1 MIGNTAN
8 KILNLIKND
17 DGIEKSIILNPDLE
31 LQKLIDIILSECRC
45 SIIDKNGNY
54 TRMGSSTD
62 IRIIKLLIQ
71 ILMSNINEI
80 PPEIVSIALTKED
93 VIGPFKKVKFKRVY
107 DETNGTYN
115 FEMEDIFPYEFNV
128 SIFKSDVEFREK
140 CLNMIIKPYV
150 KSIIYD
156 NPELM
161 KKSPITSYFNK
172 YVLRALFPDK
182 EDDELISTLVQILN
196 EAIKVENKELVEN
209 IANYIFINIMSNSFF
224 KKELINKTIDATE
237 LQKLGRI
244 SIGFNSLVESM
255 SYETLQMIELRNFP
269 YGEMFSIKNTFYTI
283 IAVLESLRINFEE
296 LNEVEILE
304 NIEKINR
311 YFDVRNR
318 NTKPSE
324 NKYRTQDVQSNKYG
338 AADEFINIENIS
350 NAMQNLCKMIKVLVN
365 KKDDIPK
372 ETYVK
377 EVLRIHYRFLKI
389 HPFESGNGRTARA
402 IANILL
408 QSKGL
413 IGIFSKEKR
422 KEYLEYIEN
431 ANKIIKENEN
441 KYLSALS
448 EKTLECIEMENRF
461 LDLNKIPFLLVKS

>member
-1 MIGNTAN
+1 MIKNTAN
-8 KILNLIKND
+8 EILNLIKNN
-17 DGIEKSIILNPDLE
+17 DGIEKSIILNPDME

-45 SIIDKNGNY
+45 SIIDQNGNY

-71 ILMSNINEI
+71 ILMSNSDEI

-93 VIGPFKKVKFKRVY
+93 VIGPFKKVKFKKIY
-107 DETNGTYN
+107 DENNNTYN

-128 SIFKSDVEFREK
+128 GIFKSDAEFREK
-140 CLNMIIKPYV
+140 CLNLIIKPYV
-150 KSIIYD
+150 KNIIYN

-161 KKSPITSYFNK
+161 RKSPITSYINK
-172 YVLRALFPDK
+172 YILRALFPEKDN
-182 EDDELISTLVQILN
+182 DELINILVQILN
-196 EAIKVENKELVEN
+196 DAIKVENKELVEN
-209 IANYIFINIMSNSFF
+209 IANYIFINIMGNSFF

-283 IAVLESLRINFEE
+283 IAVLEALCINFEE
-296 LNEVEILE
+296 LNEDEIIE
-304 NIEKINR
+304 NIEKVNR

-318 NTKPSE
+318 NTKPNE
-324 NKYRTQDVQSNKYG
+324 NKFRTQDVQTNKYG
-338 AADEFINIENIS
+338 AADEFVKIENI
-350 NAMQNLCKMIKVLVN
+350 NIAMQNLCKMIKVLVS
-365 KKDDIPK
+365 KKDEIPK

-413 IGIFSKEKR
+413 IGIFRKDKR
-422 KEYLEYIEN
+422 KDYLEYIDN

-461 LDLNKIPFLLVKS
+461 LDLDNVPFLLVKS

>member
-1 MIGNTAN
+1 MIRDTAAE
-8 KILNLIKND
+8 ILNLMKKND
-17 DGIEKSIILNPDLE
+17 GLEKDEILNPDME
-31 LQKLIDIILSECRC
+31 IQKLIEIILSECRC
-45 SIIDKNGNY
+45 SIIDSNGNY

-62 IRIIKLLIQ
+62 IRVIKLLIQ
-71 ILMSNINEI
+71 ILMSNSDEI

-93 VIGPFKKVKFKRVY
+93 VIGPFKKVKFKKEY
-107 DETNGTYN
+107 NENNNSFN
-115 FEMEDIFPYEFNV
+115 FEMENIFPNEFNV
-128 SIFKSDVEFREK
+128 GIFKSDIEFREK
-140 CLNMIIKPYV
+140 CINQIIKPYV
-150 KSIIYD
+150 KNIIYD

-161 KKSPITSYFNK
+161 KKSPITSYLNK
-172 YVLRALFPDK
+172 YIIRALVPPK
-182 EDDELISTLVQILN
+182 ENEELIENLNEILN
-196 EAIKVENKELVEN
+196 QSITVENKDLVNN
-209 IANYIFINIMSNSFF
+209 IANYIFINIMNNKFF
-224 KKELINKTIDATE
+224 KKELVNKTLDATE

-255 SYETLQMIELRNFP
+255 SYETLQMIELRSFP

-283 IAVLESLRINFEE
+283 TAVLEALCLNFEE
-296 LNEVEILE
+296 LNEDEILQ

-311 YFDVRNR
+311 YYDVRNR
-318 NTKPSE
+318 NIYAEE
-324 NKYRTQDVQSNKYG
+324 NKYRIQEVQSNKYG
-338 AADEFINIENIS
+338 SADEFVKVENIN

-365 KKDDIPK
+365 KRNDIPK

-408 QSKGL
+408 ESKGL
-413 IGIFSKEKR
+413 IGIFRKEKR

-448 EKTLECIEMENRF
+448 ERTLECIEMENKF
-461 LDLNKIPFLLVKS
+461 LDIDSLPFLLVKA